1 MTNNKQETLEE
12 AANRILSKEGVKYHL
27 SGLETYLKGNVI
39 NAMVEMAKWQ
49 AGNGDI
55 TVNNIPDN
63 TDENITTDKNTSHP
77 MWTSTTTWDNLDTNH
92 SLNLDT
98 LRDKLDNMLSKET
111 ADSLNEWLN
120 NKRNM
125 NEEVMAR
132 VELMGV
138 LDDVQSIMHELTL
151 DELDVL
157 IDDIK
162 CVYERFSD
170 ITDARKS
177 VKPE

>member
-12 AANRILSKEGVKYHL
+12 AAKRILSKEGIKLHP
-27 SGLETYLKGNVI
+27 SGLETYLEGNVI

-63 TDENITTDKNTSHP
+63 TDENITRDKNTSHP

-92 SLNLDT
+92 SLNLDA

-111 ADSLNEWLN
+111 ADSLNQWLN

-170 ITDARKS
+170 ITDARNG